1 MSNFDPSA
9 ARAISGRVR
18 WKGPAPQAPA
28 FEIMPNPLSGTVLQK
43 RQQRLNPNIPL
54 IDAQGHGIAG
64 AVVFLRGVDPARAKP
79 WDLPDVCVEQR
90 DCQIR
95 IVQGAEA
102 ASVGF
107 VRQGTEIEMVSRDP
121 WLHALH
127 AGGASFFTLMFPDPD
142 QPLRRRLMAPGL
154 VELSSNA
161 GYFWMRGY
169 LFVAD
174 HPYYCRTDREG
185 HFTLKGVPSGSY
197 RLTAWLPNW
206 RVARQERD
214 PESGLVSRLFFET
227 PFELEQSLA
236 VGKEDKT
243 DILLELPGEPIKPS
257 SRR

>member
-1 MSNFDPSA
+1 
-9 ARAISGRVR
+9 
-18 WKGPAPQAPA
+18 
-28 FEIMPNPLSGTVLQK
+28 MPNPLSGTVLQQ
-43 RQQRLNPNIPL
+43 RQRRPNPNLPT
-54 IDAQGHGIAG
+54 IDPVGHGVSG

-79 WDLPDVCVEQR
+79 WDLPSVCVEQR
-90 DCQIR
+90 DCQLR
-95 IVQGAEA
+95 MVQGTEV

-107 VRQGTEIEMVSRDP
+107 VRQGDTLEMVSRDP

-127 AGGASFFTLMFPDPD
+127 AGGASFFTLMFPDPG
-142 QPLRRRLMAPGL
+142 QPLGRRLTAPGL

-169 LFVAD
+169 LFIAE

-214 PESGLVSRLFFET
+214 PESGLVSRLYFEQ
-227 PFELEQSLA
+227 PIEVEQPLI
-236 VGKEDKT
+236 VGSEDKM
-243 DILLELPGEPIKPS
+243 DLLLTIPARK
-257 SRR
+257 